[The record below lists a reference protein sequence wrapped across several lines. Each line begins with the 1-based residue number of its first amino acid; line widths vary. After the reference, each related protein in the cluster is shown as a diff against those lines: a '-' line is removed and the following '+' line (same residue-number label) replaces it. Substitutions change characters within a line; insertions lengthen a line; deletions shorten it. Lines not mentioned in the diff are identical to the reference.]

1 MLRDQLL
8 QLAKALPHRAGRRRK
23 LTPKEEVIVVKRI
36 EHFVASGEL
45 RMKEAQR
52 QVAVREG
59 VSLRTIQRICSAR
72 RRP

>member
-1 MLRDQLL
+1 
-8 QLAKALPHRAGRRRK
+8 